1 LRWQSAHA
9 ARDICTDEGN
19 EVMGERFA
27 NYPSLT
33 DKVVFVTG
41 GGSGIGAGVVEH
53 FCAQGSIVTFV
64 DIDDTASNAL
74 CTRIGEAGARAPRYV
89 RCDLRD
95 VAALQAIIA
104 QVGADQGPIT
114 ALVNNAANDD
124 RHRVLDVTLDYW
136 NDRIAVNLRHQ
147 FFAAQA
153 VRPQM
158 RAAGGG
164 SIVNFGSISW
174 MNAEADCIAYVTAKS
189 AIGGLTRGLAR
200 ELGREGIRVNCVVP
214 GWVMTERQLS
224 LWVTPEGER
233 QMDENQCLPG
243 RLQPSDVARMV
254 LWLAADD
261 SRMCSS
267 QNFIVDAGWT

>member
-1 LRWQSAHA
+1 MNAD
-9 ARDICTDEGN
+9 AR
-19 EVMGERFA
+19 
-27 NYPSLT
+27 YPSLK
-33 DKVVFVTG
+33 DRVVLVTG
-41 GGSGIGAGVVEH
+41 GGSGIGASVVEH
-53 FCAQGSIVTFV
+53 FCDQGSRVSFV
-64 DIDDTASNAL
+64 DIDVRAAENLVA
-74 CTRIGEAGARAPRYV
+74 RIAGQGQPAPRFIP
-89 RCDLRD
+89 CDLKEIP
-95 VAALQAIIA
+95 ALQAAIA
-104 QVGADQGPIT
+104 SVGQQDGPIR
-114 ALVNNAANDD
+114 ALVSNAANDD
-124 RHRVLDVTLDYW
+124 RHKIEDVTVDYW
-136 NDRIAVNLRHQ
+136 ENRMQVNLRHQ

-233 QMDENQCLPG
+233 QMDENQCLSG
-243 RLQPSDVARMV
+243 RPQPQDIARMV